1 VTLHPSLREL
11 TAGVA
16 VAAALVAAG
25 VLLDRG
31 LDELTAPAGRRALD
45 PRGGGSHREPSRRL
59 PLDGR
64 LPAESSGAGGPGE
77 ARAAPL
83 PGATPETA
91 AEAVTDLARR
101 RLRIPVLGVAAEELR
116 DSFPDPRSGGRR
128 HRALDIPAPRGTPV
142 VAVED
147 ARLLAKRENRLGG
160 LALFL
165 VDASGTYCY
174 YYAHLDAYA
183 SGLEEGEPV
192 ARGQVLGSVGTTGNA
207 PESAPHLHFAISI
220 LPASGR
226 CSGGVPVNP
235 YLVLSA
241 AARGAEGGELAK

>member
-1 VTLHPSLREL
+1 MTLHPSLREL
-11 TAGVA
+11 TAAVA

-31 LDELTAPAGRRALD
+31 LDEMTAPTAGRRALD
-45 PRGGGSHREPSRRL
+45 RRGGEPSR
-59 PLDGR
+59 R
-64 LPAESSGAGGPGE
+64 LPAESSGAGTPG
-77 ARAAPL
+77 APRAATL

-91 AEAVTDLARR
+91 AEAVADLARR

-147 ARLLAKRENRLGG
+147 ARLHAKLENRLGG
-160 LALFL
+160 LSLFL

-235 YLVLSA
+235 YLVLTA
-241 AARGAEGGELAK
+241 AARGAKGGELAK